1 MPEKLIWHTF
11 SKQGDKLKIIM
22 KKIFTIIATVF
33 ALSSFI
39 TPASINDVVNAIKS
53 GNAASVS
60 KYFDNTVEIT
70 INGKSTN
77 YSKAQGE
84 VVLRDFFANN
94 AVKSFSVLHQGES
107 GGAEFC
113 IGTLSTS
120 NGSYRTTLNLKQK
133 GDKQTLQEIKF
144 EK

>member
-1 MPEKLIWHTF
+1 
-11 SKQGDKLKIIM
+11 M
-22 KKIFTIIATVF
+22 KKIFTILAVVF
-33 ALSSFI
+33 ALTSF
-39 TPASINDVVNAIKS
+39 TTLTGINDVINAIKS

-70 INGKSTN
+70 VNGKSTN

-94 AVKSFSVLHQGES
+94 TVNSFSVLHQGES
-107 GGAEFC
+107 GGSEFC
-113 IGTLSTS
+113 IGTLTTS
-120 NGSYRTTLNLKQK
+120 NGNYRTTLNLKKK

>member
-1 MPEKLIWHTF
+1 
-11 SKQGDKLKIIM
+11 M
-22 KKIFTIIATVF
+22 KKIFTIFAAFV
-33 ALSSFI
+33 ALSSFTII
-39 TPASINDVVNAIKS
+39 TGLNDVVNAIKS

-70 INGKSTN
+70 VNGKSSN
-77 YSKAQGE
+77 YSKTQGE

-94 AVKSFSVLHQGES
+94 AVKSFTVLHQGQS

-113 IGTLSTS
+113 IGTLVTS
-120 NGSYRTTLNLKQK
+120 NGNFRTTLNLKQK

>member
-1 MPEKLIWHTF
+1 
-11 SKQGDKLKIIM
+11 M
-22 KKIFTIIATVF
+22 KKIFTILAAFVAF
-33 ALSSFI
+33 SSFTI
-39 TPASINDVVNAIKS
+39 NTSINDVVNSIKA
-53 GNAASVS
+53 GNAAAVS

-84 VVLRDFFANN
+84 VVLRDFFSNN
-94 AVKSFSVLHQGES
+94 TVKSFSVLHKGES
-107 GGAEFC
+107 GGSEFC
-113 IGTLSTS
+113 IGTLVTS
-120 NGSYRTTLNLKQK
+120 NGNYRTTLNLKQK

>member
-1 MPEKLIWHTF
+1 MKL
-11 SKQGDKLKIIM
+11 LKTM
-22 KKIFTIIATVF
+22 KKIFTILVTVY
-33 ALSSFI
+33 ALSSFTI
-39 TPASINDVVNAIKS
+39 FTGLNDVVNAIKS

-70 INGKSTN
+70 VNGKSTN

-94 AVKSFSVLHQGES
+94 SVKSFSVLHQGES

-113 IGTLSTS
+113 IGTLVTS
-120 NGSYRTTLNLKQK
+120 NGNYRTTLNLKQK
-133 GDKQTLQEIKF
+133 GDKQSLQEIKF

>member
-1 MPEKLIWHTF
+1 
-11 SKQGDKLKIIM
+11 M
-22 KKIFTIIATVF
+22 KKIFTILAAFVAF
-33 ALSSFI
+33 SSFTII
-39 TPASINDVVNAIKS
+39 TRLNDVVNAIKS
-53 GNAASVS
+53 GNAAAVA
-60 KYFDNTVEIT
+60 KYFDNTVDIT
-70 INGKSTN
+70 VNGKSTN

-107 GGAEFC
+107 GGSEFC
-113 IGTLSTS
+113 IGTLVSS
-120 NGSYRTTLNLKQK
+120 NGNFRTTLNLKRK

>member
-1 MPEKLIWHTF
+1 
-11 SKQGDKLKIIM
+11 M

-39 TPASINDVVNAIKS
+39 THASINDVVNAIKS

-94 AVKSFSVLHQGES
+94 TVKSFSVLHQGES

>member
-1 MPEKLIWHTF
+1 
-11 SKQGDKLKIIM
+11 M
-22 KKIFTIIATVF
+22 KKIFTILAAFV
-33 ALSSFI
+33 ALSSFTMI
-39 TPASINDVVNAIKS
+39 AGLNDVVNAIKT

-60 KYFDNTVEIT
+60 RYFDNTVEIT
-70 INGKSTN
+70 VNGKSTN

-84 VVLRDFFANN
+84 AVLRDFFANN
-94 AVKSFSVLHQGES
+94 AVKSFNVLHQGES

-113 IGTLSTS
+113 IGTLTTST
-120 NGSYRTTLNLKQK
+120 GSYRTTLNLKQK

>member
-1 MPEKLIWHTF
+1 
-11 SKQGDKLKIIM
+11 M
-22 KKIFTIIATVF
+22 KKFFTIIATVL
-33 ALSSFI
+33 ALSSF
-39 TPASINDVVNAIKS
+39 TNFVGINDVVNAIKS
-53 GNAASVS
+53 GNAVSVS

-70 INGKSTN
+70 INSKSTN
-77 YSKAQGE
+77 YSKAQAE

-94 AVKSFSVLHQGES
+94 TVKSFSVLHQGES
-107 GGAEFC
+107 GGSEFC

-120 NGSYRTTLNLKQK
+120 NGSYRTTLNLKHK

>member
-1 MPEKLIWHTF
+1 
-11 SKQGDKLKIIM
+11 M
-22 KKIFTIIATVF
+22 KKIFTILAAFV
-33 ALSSFI
+33 ALSSFTII
-39 TPASINDVVNAIKS
+39 TGLNDVVNAIKS

-70 INGKSTN
+70 VNGKSSN
-77 YSKAQGE
+77 YSKTQGE

-94 AVKSFSVLHQGES
+94 AVKSFTVLHQGQS
-107 GGAEFC
+107 GGSEFC
-113 IGTLSTS
+113 IGTLVTS
-120 NGSYRTTLNLKQK
+120 NGNFRTTLNLKQK

>member
-1 MPEKLIWHTF
+1 
-11 SKQGDKLKIIM
+11 M
-22 KKIFTIIATVF
+22 KKIFTIIAAF
-33 ALSSFI
+33 LALSSFTI
-39 TPASINDVVNAIKS
+39 IAGIKDVVTAIKS
-53 GNAASVS
+53 GNAVAVA

-70 INGKSTN
+70 VNGKSTN

-94 AVKSFSVLHQGES
+94 AVKSFTILHQGES
-107 GGAEFC
+107 GGSEFC

>member
-1 MPEKLIWHTF
+1 
-11 SKQGDKLKIIM
+11 M
-22 KKIFTIIATVF
+22 KKIFIILAAFV
-33 ALSSFI
+33 ALSSFTII
-39 TPASINDVVNAIKS
+39 TGLNDVVNAIKS
-53 GNAASVS
+53 GNAASIS

-70 INGKSTN
+70 VNGKSSN
-77 YSKAQGE
+77 YSKTQGE

-94 AVKSFSVLHQGES
+94 AVKSFTLLHQGQS

-113 IGTLSTS
+113 IGTLVTS
-120 NGSYRTTLNLKQK
+120 NGNFRTTLNLKQK

>member
-1 MPEKLIWHTF
+1 
-11 SKQGDKLKIIM
+11 M
-22 KKIFTIIATVF
+22 KKIFTILAAFV

-39 TPASINDVVNAIKS
+39 IITGLNDVVNAIKS

-70 INGKSTN
+70 VNGKSSN
-77 YSKAQGE
+77 YSKTQGE

-94 AVKSFSVLHQGES
+94 AVKWFTVLHQGQS
-107 GGAEFC
+107 GGSEFC
-113 IGTLSTS
+113 IGTLVTS
-120 NGSYRTTLNLKQK
+120 NGNFRTTLNLKQK

>member
-1 MPEKLIWHTF
+1 
-11 SKQGDKLKIIM
+11 M
-22 KKIFTIIATVF
+22 KKIFTILAAFV
-33 ALSSFI
+33 ALSSFTII
-39 TPASINDVVNAIKS
+39 TGLNDVVNAIKS

-70 INGKSTN
+70 VNGKSSN
-77 YSKAQGE
+77 YSKTQGE

-94 AVKSFSVLHQGES
+94 AVKSFTVLHQGQS

-113 IGTLSTS
+113 IGTLVTS
-120 NGSYRTTLNLKQK
+120 NGNFRTTLNLKQK

>member
-1 MPEKLIWHTF
+1 
-11 SKQGDKLKIIM
+11 M
-22 KKIFTIIATVF
+22 KKIFTILAAFV

-39 TPASINDVVNAIKS
+39 IITGLNDVVNAIKS

-70 INGKSTN
+70 VNGKSSN
-77 YSKAQGE
+77 YSKSQGE

-94 AVKSFSVLHQGES
+94 AVKSFTLLHQGQS

-113 IGTLSTS
+113 IGTLVTS
-120 NGSYRTTLNLKQK
+120 NGNFRTTLNLKQK

>member
-1 MPEKLIWHTF
+1 
-11 SKQGDKLKIIM
+11 M
-22 KKIFTIIATVF
+22 KKIFTILAAFV

-39 TPASINDVVNAIKS
+39 IITGLNDVVNAIKS

-70 INGKSTN
+70 VNGKSSN
-77 YSKAQGE
+77 YSKTQGE

-94 AVKSFSVLHQGES
+94 AVKSFTLLHQGQS
-107 GGAEFC
+107 GGSEFC
-113 IGTLSTS
+113 IGTLVTS
-120 NGSYRTTLNLKQK
+120 NGNFRTTLNLKQK